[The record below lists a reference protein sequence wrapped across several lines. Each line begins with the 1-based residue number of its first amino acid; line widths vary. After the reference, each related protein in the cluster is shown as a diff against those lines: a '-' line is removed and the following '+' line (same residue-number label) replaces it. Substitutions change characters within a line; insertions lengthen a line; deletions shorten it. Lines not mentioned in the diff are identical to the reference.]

1 MEFDLSP
8 LWISL
13 KTSICA
19 TIISFFLGIFLA
31 KLMFSYRSQYKGI
44 IDGILTLPIV
54 LPPTVL
60 GLLLLLLLGKNS
72 LIGKILQH
80 FNITIIFSW
89 SATVIA
95 STVVAFPLMYKT
107 VLSAFKQVNPNLI
120 DCART
125 LGASENQI
133 FMQIL
138 LPLALPGVFAGTV
151 LAFARALGEFGATL
165 MLAGSIAGQTQTMP
179 IAIFFAAES
188 GRMDIALL
196 WVGILVSIAVAAIF
210 IIECYSDFQRL
221 TENQI
226 IVNLISFIHRW
237 ILIITRQL
245 KFAQLLNLP
254 SQRKRFQSQPLLNP
268 SNFTQLSVNIQNN
281 LSNFILNIK
290 FDTDT
295 KSLGILG
302 ASGSGKSMTLRCI
315 AGLETP
321 HQGQIILNNKI
332 LFDDEKKIN
341 IPAYQRRIG
350 FVFQNYALFP
360 HMRVAHNIGFGLQ
373 YLSKE
378 ERKERVYY
386 YLELMQLKGLEKHY
400 PHQLSGGQQ
409 QRVALA
415 RALAINPEILLLDE
429 PLSALDNYL
438 RDQIEQLLI
447 EVLSNY
453 QGITLFVTHKL
464 EEAYR
469 VCDQILV
476 IYQGKKIALGRK
488 EDIFEHPPNYTVAQL
503 TECKNISR
511 IKIIN
516 SQTIEA
522 LDWGCSLEI
531 IEPISPEFTY
541 IGIRAHHL
549 TFPETSQDKNT
560 FPCWLV
566 KKSETQHRVTLFL
579 SLDIGSN
586 ASDHYHLQAEVY
598 KEKWQHLKT
607 RSFPWLVHLAPSH
620 LMLMKT

>member
-13 KTSICA
+13 KTSFCA
-19 TIISFFLGIFLA
+19 TFFAFIIGVLLA
-31 KLMFSYRSQYKGI
+31 KWMFNYRGQYKGI
-44 IDGILTLPIV
+44 IDGFLTLPIV

-60 GLLLLLLLGKNS
+60 GLLLLLMLGKNS
-72 LIGKILQH
+72 FLGQILEQ

-95 STVVAFPLMYKT
+95 STVVAFPFMYKT
-107 VLSAFKQVNPNLI
+107 VFSAFKQVNPNLI

-125 LGASENQI
+125 LGASENRI
-133 FMQIL
+133 FRQIL
-138 LPLALPGVFAGTV
+138 IPLSLPGIVAGTV
-151 LAFARALGEFGATL
+151 LSFARALGEFGATL
-165 MLAGSIAGQTQTMP
+165 MLAGSIPGQTQTMP
-179 IAIFFAAES
+179 IAIYLAAES
-188 GRMDIALL
+188 GRIDIALI
-196 WVGILVSIAVAAIF
+196 WVVILVTIAVIVIS
-210 IIECYSDFQRL
+210 IINREQGIGNREQETNELCSDSPNSRFFDRNKINNYVIL
-221 TENQI
+221 SSEFKSNHNINQ
-226 IVNLISFIHRW
+226 NS
-237 ILIITRQL
+237 
-245 KFAQLLNLP
+245 
-254 SQRKRFQSQPLLNP
+254 
-268 SNFTQLSVNIQNN
+268 QLSVNFNKN
-281 LSNFILNIK
+281 FSNFNLNIK
-290 FDTDT
+290 FQTN
-295 KSLGILG
+295 SQPLGILG

-321 HQGQIILNNKI
+321 HHGQIILNHRI
-332 LFDDEKKIN
+332 LFDSDQKIN
-341 IPAYQRRIG
+341 IPACQRRVG

-360 HMRVAHNIGFGLQ
+360 HLNVADNIGFGLQ
-373 YLSKE
+373 YLSQE
-378 ERKERVYY
+378 ERHQKIND
-386 YLELMQLKGLEKHY
+386 YLELIHLKGLEKHY

-438 RDQIEQLLI
+438 RSQIEQLLI

-464 EEAYR
+464 EEIYR
-469 VCDQILV
+469 VCDHILV
-476 IYQGKKIALGRK
+476 ISQGKTLAFGRK

-511 IKIIN
+511 IKMIN
-516 SQTIEA
+516 SQTLEA
-522 LDWGCSLEI
+522 LDWGCSLNM
-531 IEPISPEFTY
+531 IEPISPELTY

-549 TFPETSQDKNT
+549 SFPETSQDKNT

-586 ASDHYHLQAEVY
+586 TSDHYHLQAEVY

-607 RSFPWLVHLAPSH
+607 RSFPWLIQLAPNH
-620 LMLMKT
+620 LMLMKP